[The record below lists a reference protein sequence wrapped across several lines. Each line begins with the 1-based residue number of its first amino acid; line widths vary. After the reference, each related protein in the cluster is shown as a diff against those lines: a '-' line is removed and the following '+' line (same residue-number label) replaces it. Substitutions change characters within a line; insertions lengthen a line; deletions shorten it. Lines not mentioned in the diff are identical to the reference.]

1 VAPRQD
7 THPAAQDGDKAAVRS
22 VLARRRRRTP
32 WWHALSLRARLFLL
46 VVASVFPLVCLAALH
61 EYLDYASERKAVD
74 DTLLGTA
81 RGVALTVER
90 DLQLRVLALETLAMS
105 PDLQENELSR
115 FDQGAAAFL
124 RRQPE
129 GTFLGLATPDLRIQ
143 RLYRQS
149 GEPLQNLGQRDPST
163 KGMQVFQTGQP
174 VLSDLHFGPRT
185 SVPGFSVDVPVM
197 RDGHVIYDLFI
208 RLTPSVLAELIG
220 RQYLPPGTVL
230 MLADASGHLVAQLP
244 EASELVGSPIVSDLW
259 SATRIRAEGI
269 AKSPALQGMPAVAAY
284 SHIAPFDWVVIVGAR
299 QDVIFAPMR
308 AAMLRVGGVGAIV
321 LLAGLG
327 LAKFAARSIARPIE
341 QLRRLAARE
350 DTGDPSD
357 LPETGLPE
365 ADMVA
370 RALVIAAAERQHSA
384 QAQAESEARFRAL
397 FEKSP
402 SGTILSDPET
412 TRIIDCNAVAASIA
426 GCTIAEFCTYKVTD
440 FALRTSPDRIREL
453 SRSVASGATLRY
465 ETRIQG
471 IQPGPAGQRDLLVA
485 AAPVQVAGR
494 TLVLLNTIDITDLRR
509 AEAGL
514 RVNEERLELA
524 RQGAN
529 LGIWDFDVV
538 NNALSWSE
546 HQWYL
551 HGLEPRPGGP
561 TGELWQQSLHPTDR
575 PRLVEELRTALASS
589 HEPFTSEYSVAL
601 ADGSIRR
608 LHTRGQ
614 VIRNADG
621 DAVRVVGINMDVT
634 ARYEAE
640 RSRDRLIWMLETE
653 RGRLAGIIEALPVG
667 VAIIDTNGQVIL
679 SNTMMNRF
687 NGAII
692 DSLMV
697 SSRGEWIAHGPD
709 GSRLQADD
717 FPIRR
722 ALRLGETV
730 LPGVD
735 FLFRDLDGSETWFRV
750 GSIPL
755 RREDGRVSEALCIV
769 LDIDAEKRLL
779 DIQQQINARLEQR
792 VREEITA
799 REAAQQRA
807 AHAERMHAL
816 GQIAGGIAHDFN
828 NVLQAVSGAAALIE
842 RRPQDAERAL
852 RNARTVLDAARRGSA
867 ITSRLLTFSRRGDL
881 RAENVNAAGL
891 LADMADVL
899 THTLGGSVVCA
910 VDVAPGLPPLF
921 ADRGQLETVLVN
933 LATNARDAMPSG
945 GRLTLSAS
953 CEIVAAGLVHRASLA
968 PGSYVRIEVSDTGC
982 GMDPAVLARVTE
994 PFFTTKEPGK
1004 GTGLG
1009 LAMAKGFV
1017 EQSDGSLAID
1027 SEVGR
1032 GTRVILWLPAG
1043 VDATGFAL
1051 GRSAGQNDTA
1061 GKPSVL
1067 LVDDDAIVREVL
1079 TLSLEDAGFV
1089 VYAADS
1095 GAVALAWVA
1104 RGEPLDIMISDL
1116 TMPGMDGLTVIRG
1129 VQERRPNIPAILLT
1143 GYAGDGAALAVGG
1156 AISGSFSLLRKPVSG
1171 TQLVDRLNALLAS
1184 RKQPSGV

>member
-1 VAPRQD
+1 
-7 THPAAQDGDKAAVRS
+7 
-22 VLARRRRRTP
+22 
-32 WWHALSLRARLFLL
+32 
-46 VVASVFPLVCLAALH
+46 
-61 EYLDYASERKAVD
+61 
-74 DTLLGTA
+74 
-81 RGVALTVER
+81 
-90 DLQLRVLALETLAMS
+90 M
-105 PDLQENELSR
+105 
-115 FDQGAAAFL
+115 
-124 RRQPE
+124 
-129 GTFLGLATPDLRIQ
+129 
-143 RLYRQS
+143 
-149 GEPLQNLGQRDPST
+149 
-163 KGMQVFQTGQP
+163 
-174 VLSDLHFGPRT
+174 
-185 SVPGFSVDVPVM
+185 
-197 RDGHVIYDLFI
+197 
-208 RLTPSVLAELIG
+208 
-220 RQYLPPGTVL
+220 
-230 MLADASGHLVAQLP
+230 
-244 EASELVGSPIVSDLW
+244 
-259 SATRIRAEGI
+259 
-269 AKSPALQGMPAVAAY
+269 
-284 SHIAPFDWVVIVGAR
+284 
-299 QDVIFAPMR
+299 
-308 AAMLRVGGVGAIV
+308 
-321 LLAGLG
+321 
-327 LAKFAARSIARPIE
+327 
-341 QLRRLAARE
+341 
-350 DTGDPSD
+350 
-357 LPETGLPE
+357 
-365 ADMVA
+365 
-370 RALVIAAAERQHSA
+370 
-384 QAQAESEARFRAL
+384 
-397 FEKSP
+397 
-402 SGTILSDPET
+402 
-412 TRIIDCNAVAASIA
+412 
-426 GCTIAEFCTYKVTD
+426 
-440 FALRTSPDRIREL
+440 
-453 SRSVASGATLRY
+453 
-465 ETRIQG
+465 
-471 IQPGPAGQRDLLVA
+471 
-485 AAPVQVAGR
+485 
-494 TLVLLNTIDITDLRR
+494 
-509 AEAGL
+509 
-514 RVNEERLELA
+514 
-524 RQGAN
+524 
-529 LGIWDFDVV
+529 
-538 NNALSWSE
+538 
-546 HQWYL
+546 
-551 HGLEPRPGGP
+551 
-561 TGELWQQSLHPTDR
+561 
-575 PRLVEELRTALASS
+575 
-589 HEPFTSEYSVAL
+589 
-601 ADGSIRR
+601 
-608 LHTRGQ
+608 
-614 VIRNADG
+614 
-621 DAVRVVGINMDVT
+621 
-634 ARYEAE
+634 
-640 RSRDRLIWMLETE
+640 
-653 RGRLAGIIEALPVG
+653 
-667 VAIIDTNGQVIL
+667 
-679 SNTMMNRF
+679 
-687 NGAII
+687 
-692 DSLMV
+692 
-697 SSRGEWIAHGPD
+697 
-709 GSRLQADD
+709 
-717 FPIRR
+717 
-722 ALRLGETV
+722 

-852 RNARTVLDAARRGSA
+852 RNARTVLDAARRGGA

-881 RAENVNAAGL
+881 RAENVNAAAL

-945 GRLTLSAS
+945 GRLTLSAN
-953 CEIVAAGLVHRASLA
+953 CEFVAAGLLRRASLA
-968 PGSYVRIEVSDTGC
+968 PGSYIRIEVSDTGC

-1017 EQSDGSLAID
+1017 EQSDGSLTID

-1051 GRSAGQNDTA
+1051 GRSTGQNATA

-1095 GAVALAWVA
+1095 GAAALAWVA